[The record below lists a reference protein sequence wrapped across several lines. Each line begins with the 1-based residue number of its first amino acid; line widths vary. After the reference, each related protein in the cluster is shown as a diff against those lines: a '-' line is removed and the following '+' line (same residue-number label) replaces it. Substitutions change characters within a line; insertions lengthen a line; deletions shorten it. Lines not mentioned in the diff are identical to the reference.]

1 MSADREEK
9 WKKYFSSGP
18 VDTKIKAKAGEKVP
32 VYDAKGKSIDVL
44 EEGHD
49 IYVPK
54 TKEYNAR
61 YQIVYKKGSSSFTGF
76 VNQSYVAKPIA
87 KKGATESLGVR
98 AETLTQFGASKT
110 IKFAGNNVKV
120 KYFKTH
126 KELAN
131 SLLKGLKTNKKVSE
145 GIYDVFEKYVD
156 AGKYTEIE
164 WTSEVEPNEINELGK
179 YVGEIIIGLLALSNK
194 TSSFSTKFYTGK
206 PVAFAVPDD
215 PSFTGVDSFL
225 IMNDGEIVPISSK
238 YGVGAK
244 ASLFANLLPKA
255 MKYQDKLPKSVL
267 KSLCESAKS
276 ARISSETLEGKRGSK
291 EVLYT
296 HGITKVLEMKIAN
309 PYAVFT
315 DIKTKKSLKG
325 LSPES
330 NKVIAAIQAYPGVDK
345 RIIQK
350 LPLSVTAFFS
360 REIADNLNEDKKSV
374 EAMLEILAGKNFW
387 QANLDINNWKNGK
400 ISYKLVNSGKSSI
413 TVIGSKAAMD
423 DIEAKQGMINYELK
437 LP

>member
-1 MSADREEK
+1 MAADREEK

-18 VDTKIKAKAGEKVP
+18 VDTKIKAKSGEQIP
-32 VYDAKGKSIDVL
+32 VYDSKGKSIDTL

-49 IYVPK
+49 IHVPK
-54 TKEYNAR
+54 SKEYNAR
-61 YQIVYKKGSSSFTGF
+61 YQIIYKKNGTEKAGF

-98 AETLTQFGASKT
+98 AETLTQFGTSKT

-126 KELAN
+126 KELGS
-131 SLLKGLKTNKKVSE
+131 SLLRGLKENRKVSE
-145 GIYDVFEKYVD
+145 GIYEVFENYIS

-164 WTSEVEPNEINELGK
+164 WTSEVAPNEINELGK

-206 PVAFAVPDD
+206 PIGFAVPDD

-225 IMNDGEIVPISSK
+225 EMSDGEIVPISSK

-267 KSLCESAKS
+267 KSLCESAKN
-276 ARISSETLEGKRGSK
+276 ARISGDTLEGKRGSK

-296 HGITKVLEMKIAN
+296 HGVTQILKLKISN
-309 PYAVFT
+309 PYSVFS
-315 DIKTKKSLKG
+315 DIKNNKKLKG
-325 LSPES
+325 LSSDS
-330 NKVIAAIQAYPGVDK
+330 NKVISAIQAYPGVDK
-345 RIIQK
+345 RIIDK

-360 REIADNLNEDKKSV
+360 REIADKLNNDKNSV
-374 EAMLEILAGKNFW
+374 QAMLEILAGKNFW

-400 ISYKLVNSGKSSI
+400 INYKLVNSGKASI

>member
-1 MSADREEK
+1 MAADREEK

-18 VDTKIKAKAGEKVP
+18 VDTKIKAKAGEQVP
-32 VYDAKGKSIDVL
+32 VYDSKGKSIDVL

-49 IYVPK
+49 IHVPK

-61 YQIVYKKGSSSFTGF
+61 YQIIYKKSGKEKTGF

-120 KYFKTH
+120 KYFKSH
-126 KELAN
+126 KELGS
-131 SLLKGLKTNKKVSE
+131 SLLKGLKANKKVSE
-145 GIYDVFEKYVD
+145 GIYEVFEKYIED
-156 AGKYTEIE
+156 GAYTEIE
-164 WTSEVEPNEINELGK
+164 WTSEVAPNEINELGK

-206 PVAFAVPDD
+206 PIGFAVPDD

-225 IMNDGEIVPISSK
+225 EMSDGEIVPISSK

-255 MKYQDKLPKSVL
+255 MKHQEKLPKSVL
-267 KSLCESAKS
+267 KSLCESAQN
-276 ARISSETLEGKRGSK
+276 ARITADTLEGKRGSK

-296 HGITKVLEMKIAN
+296 HGVNKVLKLKITN
-309 PYAVFT
+309 PYAVFN
-315 DIKTKKSLKG
+315 DIKTKKKLKG
-325 LSPES
+325 LSPDS
-330 NKVIAAIQAYPGVDK
+330 NKVISAIQSYPGVDK
-345 RIIQK
+345 RIIEK
-350 LPLSVTAFFS
+350 LPFSVTAFFS
-360 REIADNLNEDKKSV
+360 REIADNLNNDKESV
-374 EAMLEILAGKNFW
+374 KAMLEILAGKNFW
-387 QANLDINNWKNGK
+387 QANLDINNWKNGR